1 MMDDEIRLDETFR
14 RYRDACADIEPSA
27 NFMPG
32 IWQKIEARQGFWPV
46 FERFGA
52 MVASASAALCLLL
65 LALNLLW
72 SPGLNTSPPSYT
84 DALLADHS
92 AEKTYYA
99 EAIRSGGDAE
109 AVPVSSDT
117 GRTR

>member
-1 MMDDEIRLDETFR
+1 MMDEEIRLDEAFR
-14 RYRDACADIEPSA
+14 RYRDACPDIEPSA

-99 EAIRSGGDAE
+99 EAIRNA
-109 AVPVSSDT
+109 PT
-117 GRTR
+117 GTDVRPNH